1 MVLIKASS
9 QCTIDNAVRY
19 FLFIAI
25 AELAFHSLQR
35 CPKIFGFVASSG
47 IGHRVVTAQKGMQ
60 QRESERTQLV
70 VASVEVCQQT
80 EIESFIT
87 LSRWCIGVTWPYS
100 MSHDCGYNEMP
111 ATHR

>member
-1 MVLIKASS
+1 MGHRGSIKATG
-9 QCTIDNAVRY
+9 QNIINNAVRY

-47 IGHRVVTAQKGMQ
+47 IGHRVVKAQLGMQ

-80 EIESFIT
+80 E
-87 LSRWCIGVTWPYS
+87 LSHS
-100 MSHDCGYNEMP
+100 SLSHAAASE
-111 ATHR
+111 

>member
-1 MVLIKASS
+1 MHSEIGHMVLIEATS
-9 QCTIDNAVRY
+9 QYTIANAVRY

-47 IGHRVVTAQKGMQ
+47 IGHRVVTVRLGMQ

-87 LSRWCIGVTWPYS
+87 LSRCCI
-100 MSHDCGYNEMP
+100 E
-111 ATHR
+111 